1 MKIENLLENIGLDF
15 KIVDETKKLK
25 IIKIPSKLHICFMI
39 QKGNQFLI
47 DRETFE
53 YLDANSLPYCLLLQD
68 ITKNKYYYISLEKEN
83 NWIKSCFAGCDKEE
97 IYLGKQV
104 LNAQIQ
110 LEELGKKLSKYK

>member
-25 IIKIPSKLHICFMI
+25 IIKIPSK
-39 QKGNQFLI
+39 FLI

-68 ITKNKYYYISLEKEN
+68 ITKNKYYYISLKKEN